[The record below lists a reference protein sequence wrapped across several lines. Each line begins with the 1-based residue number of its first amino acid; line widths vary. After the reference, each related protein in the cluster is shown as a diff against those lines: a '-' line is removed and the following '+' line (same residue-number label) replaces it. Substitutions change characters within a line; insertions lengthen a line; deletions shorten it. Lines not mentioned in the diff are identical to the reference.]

1 MTPRT
6 AARAIIAAGWLAGM
20 TLILAGLPLP
30 AAAATLAVAVSA
42 AVAWIRWGAR
52 LRAWLA
58 GTWTALR
65 LRQKLRKAGSAL
77 ERA

>member
-6 AARAIIAAGWLAGM
+6 VARAIIAAGWLAGM
-20 TLILAGLPLP
+20 SLILAGLPTLI
-30 AAAATLAVAVSA
+30 AAATLTA
-42 AVAWIRWGAR
+42 AIAAAIAWIRWGAR
-52 LRAWLA
+52 VRAWLT
-58 GTWTALR
+58 GTWTGLR